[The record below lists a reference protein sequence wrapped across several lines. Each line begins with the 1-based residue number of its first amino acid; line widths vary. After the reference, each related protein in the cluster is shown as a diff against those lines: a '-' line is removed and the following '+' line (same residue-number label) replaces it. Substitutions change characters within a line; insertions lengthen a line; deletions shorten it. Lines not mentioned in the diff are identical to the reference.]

1 MDTAIADYICI
12 AKRKRAARVERGRG
26 RKTRKAN
33 IDQDIEEQMM
43 VISTSNSDNCNG
55 HSHFFLF
62 IVHVQIH
69 VGKMIHSDRKKKGVF
84 VPHDTPVQIMLR
96 KNCSYEHMVERCRMA
111 IYPNEEES
119 AKYYVANSTGAC
131 IASGHTITLD
141 RSDGTVDAVPWTLET
156 YLKCS
161 KKKYASRARFYCVKR
176 ISG

>member
-1 MDTAIADYICI
+1 METAIADYIRI
-12 AKRKRAARVERGRG
+12 AKRKRGARVERGRG
-26 RKTRKAN
+26 RKKRKAS

-62 IVHVQIH
+62 ILHVQIH

-96 KNCSYEHMVERCRMA
+96 KNCSYEYMVERCRMA

-131 IASGHTITLD
+131 IASG
-141 RSDGTVDAVPWTLET
+141 
-156 YLKCS
+156 
-161 KKKYASRARFYCVKR
+161 RACGWACVCVGVR
-176 ISG
+176 VCVCVRLYVCVSLSTCLRV

>member
-1 MDTAIADYICI
+1 
-12 AKRKRAARVERGRG
+12 
-26 RKTRKAN
+26 
-33 IDQDIEEQMM
+33 M
-43 VISTSNSDNCNG
+43 VISTSNSDNFNG

-62 IVHVQIH
+62 ILHVQIH
-69 VGKMIHSDRKKKGVF
+69 IGKMIHSDRKKKGVF

-111 IYPNEEES
+111 IPMRKNLP
-119 AKYYVANSTGAC
+119 STMWPTALVH
-131 IASGHTITLD
+131 ALRWDHQD